1 MKLLPIIQSL
11 FESMLIEANLINGK
25 DPYNGVSIVS
35 FLEPYTNGMSTV
47 EGKQMFMKKLS
58 RLLMADE
65 RFLYAVRELPPN
77 APAWAQQA
85 LEKGDLVFF
94 QASDELKDNVEN
106 LSHYVASLE
115 QDIAGTDANAK
126 AVATREF
133 QGFAKAETLDLLI
146 DKVQE
151 YFSRGAEKQEANDAE
166 GMKAVLEAPGGYVWY
181 RLEEPKAFYRE
192 GKTLQ
197 NCIGRNYTAEN
208 TRATNTVI
216 YVLRD
221 SSNSSI
227 VATRIMNNEMQEVK
241 GKNNQPPIPRYMPA
255 VQKLINT
262 FNITLASGGQN
273 DVGNSGYYYHDG
285 LLYSRPQAIAK
296 LISVP
301 KLYDIPGTD
310 AYVGKVVSETA
321 KLVADLYLRNRY
333 YHHEEVPTVYEAR
346 SSDGD
351 PLVAVHIEQGRV
363 QRVIR
368 LNKKSSVKE
377 AEEQQTD
384 TPTKVSVLPAM
395 IELLVKHNKITNV
408 AADVAREIYWNDG
421 ALWDNKTKTFSHRHE
436 QASRLHKPK
445 QKGAHT
451 LEVYEGPAAQQLV
464 KQLQP
469 NRHYTTDEDREQ
481 FASTAN
487 VKAVYTTITRPGSEV
502 VGKETNKVL
511 VVVEYKDGST
521 VLYSVRGADVDTSQA
536 GFTRNG
542 SKWQQEDVTRDG
554 KTVTTLTSLANEQ
567 GFKLPK
573 RFQISHGLSYREGQ
587 YIPLPELT
595 PVEVPGDP
603 PAVVFDLSALDTM
616 DKATVLARAVSTND
630 TKPHATPF
638 TKEFKF
644 RGVARDLDRVLA
656 GVKEKDY
663 WSNDK
668 ARDKD
673 DPKVSDADIDKWTNE
688 AFGATKPTAIYR
700 VTIKYG
706 AGKGG
711 KVSLVTTG
719 KEVRFIDS
727 ETLDHTWQS
736 RNDYQ
741 VVADQLNRFAINT
754 GLTFARS
761 AAHKSQQ
768 LKVAD
773 GKIVPAETL
782 AKSRMEKR
790 LGRDKGVTGRVG
802 TVSFADGAS
811 AKKMDHE
818 EFGAWSAHGIKRGMT
833 GTPWEI
839 SDAEGKVLGV
849 VSVTRDG
856 TINRV
861 FANPS
866 GVEGEGRTFEV
877 GGRHLPVQ
885 PVADGKVMSYVKA
898 LAAEFGWTKT
908 SPSMNLKG
916 TDRRG
921 KMLLKAYNSQRSSA
935 HIYRKWDYDTRTYT
949 KDNDYYNVA
958 KPLESA
964 GLVRIRDMEDGSY
977 DLASITQKG
986 TEVARRLRNSEEV
999 SWTEFGEPAELSSE
1013 YQRPEEPAP
1022 AVRAPR
1028 EARPAGERPAGE
1040 RAARAPMEGGGTKA
1054 DLALQRFRELTDAND
1069 GTMPTRSEFIAL
1081 LQQPPFNMTPAGAS
1095 TYQYNVKAKYLRAQG
1110 ELNEHFTFIDFLTQI
1125 L

>member
-11 FESMLIEANLINGK
+11 FESLLMEANLINGK

-35 FLEPYTNGMSTV
+35 FLEPYTNGLATA
-47 EGKQMFMKKLS
+47 EAKQMFMKKLS

-94 QASDELKDNVEN
+94 QPSDELKDNVEN

-115 QDIAGTDANAK
+115 QDIAGGDANTK
-126 AVATREF
+126 AVATREL
-133 QGFAKAETLDLLI
+133 QGFPKAESLDLLI
-146 DKVQE
+146 GKVQE
-151 YFSRGAEKQEANDAE
+151 YFSRGSEKQEATNAE

-192 GKTLQ
+192 GQTLQ

-221 SSNSSI
+221 SSNNSV
-227 VATRIMNNEMQEVK
+227 VATRIKDNEMQEVK

-262 FNITLASGGQN
+262 FNITLASGGQQ
-273 DVGNSGYYYHDG
+273 DVGNSGYYYHEG
-285 LLYSRPQAIAK
+285 LLYSKPQAIAK

-301 KLYDIPGTD
+301 KLYDIPGTT
-310 AYVGKVVSETA
+310 AYVGKVVSESA
-321 KLVADLYLRNRY
+321 KLVADLYLRNSY
-333 YHHEEVPTVYEAR
+333 YWREEVPNIYEAR
-346 SSDGD
+346 ASDKD
-351 PLVAVHIEQGRV
+351 PLVAVHVDEKGTVDRI
-363 QRVIR
+363 IR
-368 LNKKSSVKE
+368 LSGKTAVKE
-377 AEEQQTD
+377 ADDQQRV
-384 TPTKVSVLPAM
+384 PSSSGSVLPSM
-395 IELLVKHNKITNV
+395 IEVLVKHDKIKTLASNV
-408 AADVAREIYWNDG
+408 IHEIYWNDG
-421 ALWDNKTKTFSHRHE
+421 ASWDNETKTFSYRNK
-436 QASRLHKPK
+436 QVSREHKPK
-445 QKGAHT
+445 QKGTHT

-469 NRHYTTDEDREQ
+469 TDHYYSTDSKEAV
-481 FASTAN
+481 ASSTN
-487 VKAVYTTITRPGSEV
+487 VKAVYTTVVRAGSEV

-521 VLYSVRGADVDTSQA
+521 ALYSVRGSEVDMSQV
-536 GFTRNG
+536 GFTRTG
-542 SKWQQEDVTRDG
+542 SRWQQEEVVRDG
-554 KTVTTLTSLANEQ
+554 KTVNTLLALANEQ
-567 GFKLPK
+567 GFKLPR
-573 RFQISHGLSYREGQ
+573 RFTISHGLSYREGQ
-587 YIPLPELT
+587 YVPLPELT
-595 PVEVPGDP
+595 PSEVPGDP
-603 PAVVFDLSALDTM
+603 PAVVFDLASLDTM
-616 DKATVLARAVSTND
+616 DKATVLARALSTND
-630 TKPHATPF
+630 TKPHTTPF

-644 RGVARDLDRVLA
+644 RGVTQSLDRVLA

-663 WSNDK
+663 WSSDR
-668 ARDKD
+668 ARDAD
-673 DPKVSDADIDKWTNE
+673 DPKVTDADIKKWTEE
-688 AFGATKPTAIYR
+688 AFGTTKPSAIYR

-711 KVSLVTTG
+711 KVSLVTSG
-719 KEVRFIDS
+719 KEVVFIDS

-741 VVADQLNRFAINT
+741 VVADQLNQFATNT

-761 AAHKSQQ
+761 ATHKSPQ
-768 LKVAD
+768 LRVAS

-790 LGRDKGVTGRVG
+790 LSRDKGVTGRVG
-802 TVSFADGAS
+802 TVTFADGAS

-818 EFGAWSAHGIKRGMT
+818 EFGAWSAHGIRRSIT

-839 SDAEGKVLGV
+839 SDADGNVIGV
-849 VSVTRDG
+849 VAASRDG
-856 TINRV
+856 TITRV

-866 GVEGEGRTFEV
+866 GVEGSGRTFDV
-877 GGRHLPVQ
+877 NGRQFPIQ
-885 PVADGKVMSYVKA
+885 PVADGRVMPYVKA
-898 LAAEFGWTKT
+898 LASEFGWTKT
-908 SPSMNLKG
+908 SPSMNIKG

-921 KMLLKAYNSQRSSA
+921 KLLLKAYNSMRDTASISRQ
-935 HIYRKWDYDTRTYT
+935 WDGASHEY
-949 KDNDYYNVA
+949 KKGNEYYNVA

-964 GLVRIRDMEDGSY
+964 GLITIRDRDG
-977 DLASITQKG
+977 ASHDIAAITQKG
-986 TEVARRLRNSEEV
+986 REVARRLRNNEEV
-999 SWTEFGEPAELSSE
+999 SWTEFGSTAQLSDE
-1013 YQRPEEPAP
+1013 YQRPAEPAP
-1022 AVRAPR
+1022 TERVPR
-1028 EARPAGERPAGE
+1028 VERPAGE
-1040 RAARAPMEGGGTKA
+1040 ARAERAPRAPMEGGGSKA
-1054 DLALQRFRELTDAND
+1054 DRAMQLFRQMTDDNN
-1069 GTMPTRSEFIAL
+1069 GTMPTRSAFIAA

-1095 TYQYNVKAKYLRAQG
+1095 TYQYNVKAKYMRERG
-1110 ELNEHFTFIDFLTQI
+1110 DLNEHFTFIDFLTQV